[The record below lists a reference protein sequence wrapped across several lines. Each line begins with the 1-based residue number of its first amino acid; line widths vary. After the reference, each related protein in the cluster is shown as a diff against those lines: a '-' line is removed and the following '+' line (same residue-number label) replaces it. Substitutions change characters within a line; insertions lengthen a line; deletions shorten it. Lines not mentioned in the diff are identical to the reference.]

1 MSSGTPT
8 PLPPAAAD
16 PPSPSESERI
26 RSDADQGGHGQVIAA
41 VDLGSNSFHMVVG
54 RLQQGRLSI
63 LDRIREMVRLGAG
76 LDDDGRLSAE
86 ASERALACLSR
97 FAERLDSLRAGSVRA
112 VGTNTLRKT
121 RDRLDFLTEA
131 SRVLGHPIDVI
142 SGVEEAR
149 LVYLGAAHSLPG
161 DPANRLVV
169 DIGGGST
176 ELIAGSGYTAERLES
191 LYMGC
196 VSVSASFF
204 PEARVTAKRFRMARL
219 AARQELAP
227 VAESFRGAGWERAY
241 GTSGTIRAT
250 AKLLVDDD
258 NPSGII
264 TRDGLERLQADV
276 ITCGNLN
283 KRRPAGL
290 SEDRAPVYPG
300 GLAIITE
307 AFDALGIESM
317 MAADGALREG
327 LLFDLLGRLTD
338 EDARQRSVQ
347 SLQNRF
353 HVDLLQAARVEAVAL
368 DFQRQVTPAW
378 GLEGQLSRQLVA
390 WAARLHE
397 IGLDIAH
404 AQHHR
409 HAAYL
414 LRHADLAGFS
424 AGEQLLLS
432 ALVGN
437 HRRRLR
443 PELMEG
449 LPSSWSVR
457 APRLAVLLRL
467 AVVLCRSRSET
478 PLPPITLTASAK
490 SLTLEFPEDWLEA
503 HQLTLADLRQEAK
516 YQASSGLRLR
526 YR

>member
-1 MSSGTPT
+1 
-8 PLPPAAAD
+8 
-16 PPSPSESERI
+16 
-26 RSDADQGGHGQVIAA
+26 
-41 VDLGSNSFHMVVG
+41 MVVG

-76 LDDDGRLSAE
+76 LDDEGRLSAE
-86 ASERALACLSR
+86 VSERALACLSR

-121 RDRLDFLTEA
+121 RDRHRFLSDA

-161 DPANRLVV
+161 APANRLVV

-176 ELIAGSGYTAERLES
+176 ELIAGSGYTAQRLES

-196 VSVSASFF
+196 VSVSSSFF
-204 PEARVTAKRFRMARL
+204 PGARVTAKRFRQARL

-227 VAESFRGAGWERAY
+227 VAERFRGAGWERAY

-250 AKLLVDDD
+250 AKLLADDD

-264 TRDGLERLQADV
+264 TRDGLAKLQAKV
-276 ITCGNLN
+276 VTCRNLRT
-283 KRRPAGL
+283 KRPARL

-307 AFDALGIESM
+307 VFDALGIESM
-317 MAADGALREG
+317 RVAEGALREG
-327 LLFDLLGRLTD
+327 LLYDLLGRLTD

-347 SLQNRF
+347 SLQDRF
-353 HVDLLQAARVEAVAL
+353 HVDLRQAARVEVVVL
-368 DFQRQVTPAW
+368 DFLRQVAGDW
-378 GLEGQLSRQLVA
+378 GLDGQLPRQLA
-390 WAARLHE
+390 SWAARLHE

-424 AGEQLLLS
+424 TGEQLLLS

-443 PELMEG
+443 PELMDG
-449 LPSSWSVR
+449 LPSSWSIS

-467 AVVLCRSRSET
+467 SVLLCRSRSET
-478 PLPPITLTASAK
+478 PLPPIALTAREK
-490 SLTLEFPEDWLEA
+490 SLTLEFPDDWLEA
-503 HQLTLADLRQEAK
+503 HQLTLEDLRQEAR
-516 YQASSGLRLR
+516 YQSTSGLRLR